1 VARFFQSVLGIRKK
15 QQLFRFSLRKI
26 MEKFVKTLIFLN
38 FFGNLGNFWKFPS
51 P

>member
-26 MEKFVKTLIFLN
+26 HILRA
-38 FFGNLGNFWKFPS
+38 S
-51 P
+51 SR